1 MVLRKAKMSAIVER
15 AGIDLI
21 YLAVGGAIIR
31 RALLNC
37 STRFISIDLQLP
49 HSRIL

>member
-1 MVLRKAKMSAIVER
+1 MVPGKAKMSAIVER

-31 RALLNC
+31 RGLLTALHVSSALT
-37 STRFISIDLQLP
+37 SQLP